1 MRKTC
6 IACPKGCELH
16 IERRGAGVVVS
27 GNRCEKGREYGE
39 QEAIR
44 PMRILTTTVKTTV
57 NTRPRLPVRTSAEVP
72 LSEISALLKTISA
85 ITVRPGVRCGTVIA
99 HDFSE
104 HGADL
109 IATDDLETG
118 DLQ

>member
-16 IERRGAGVVVS
+16 IERRDAGVVVS
-27 GNRCEKGREYGE
+27 GNQCDKGREYGE

-57 NTRPRLPVRTSAEVP
+57 QNRPRLPVRTSVEVP
-72 LSEISALLKTISA
+72 LSEIPALLKTINA
-85 ITVRPGVRCGTVIA
+85 ITVRPCVRCGAVVM
-99 HDFSE
+99 HDLSE
-104 HGADL
+104 QGADL
-109 IATDDLETG
+109 IATDDLENG
-118 DLQ
+118 ESL